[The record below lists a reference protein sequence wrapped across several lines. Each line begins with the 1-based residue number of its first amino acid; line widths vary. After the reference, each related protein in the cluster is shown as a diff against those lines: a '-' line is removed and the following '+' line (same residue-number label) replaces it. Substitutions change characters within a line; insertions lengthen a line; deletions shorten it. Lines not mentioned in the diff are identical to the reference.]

1 MMLAAVM
8 DGTAGMVGVFREPL
22 LGGRRL
28 VPGPRGQWIANFP
41 VARGRNREA
50 VLERCREDVAV
61 TGLYERIGSA
71 ATAIHLAWYL
81 GCERVV
87 LAGIDGGGGIARR
100 VERFYG
106 PRAVTQDY
114 YDTGRRWAVQAA
126 ERLGMQVSYVQ
137 RRAA

>member
-1 MMLAAVM
+1 V
-8 DGTAGMVGVFREPL
+8 
-22 LGGRRL
+22 
-28 VPGPRGQWIANFP
+28 I
-41 VARGRNREA
+41 
-50 VLERCREDVAV
+50 
-61 TGLYERIGSA
+61 
-71 ATAIHLAWYL
+71 
-81 GCERVV
+81 